1 MGRAALVCGIAS
13 TAVVGL
19 GVLALWPACRQDIE
33 AFANHPASDGLYEL
47 RSCARKLESQ
57 TRLGNVIRTAVW
69 LAGVVCP
76 LVVHVV
82 HALYEAADVVYSWSA
97 AFLRACVPL
106 LARAAVA
113 MADAR
118 PVEAMHLIASDVARF
133 LEVTSTSLV
142 ERAEVVSAVSGAVA
156 ECAMKAHGETCRLTD
171 PSFDPNTQPP
181 EMFWM
186 RIVIFKLYSFCMF
199 LQVSQGAGQLH
210 FHTRK
215 KENDSSVVVLLLQMM
230 LTLAN
235 TSRQEPEL
243 AYAATRLV
251 LAARVLNTAKNM
263 VSAK

>member
-1 MGRAALVCGIAS
+1 MGRVALVCGIAS

-19 GVLALWPACRQDIE
+19 GVLALWPACRPDIE
-33 AFANHPASDGLYEL
+33 AFANHPSSDGLYEL

-57 TRLGNVIRTAVW
+57 ARQWSEERFGNVIRSAVW

-76 LVVHVV
+76 LVVHVA

-97 AFLRACVPL
+97 ALLRACVPL

-118 PVEAMHLIASDVARF
+118 PIEAVHLFASKVARF

-142 ERAEVVSAVSGAVA
+142 ERAEVVSALSGAVA

-181 EMFWM
+181 EMLWM
-186 RIVIFKLYSFCMF
+186 RIVIFQLYSFCMF
-199 LQVSQGAGQLH
+199 LQVSQRTGQLH

-215 KENDSSVVVLLLQMM
+215 KEKMEVLSSCCC
-230 LTLAN
+230 
-235 TSRQEPEL
+235 R
-243 AYAATRLV
+243 
-251 LAARVLNTAKNM
+251 
-263 VSAK
+263 